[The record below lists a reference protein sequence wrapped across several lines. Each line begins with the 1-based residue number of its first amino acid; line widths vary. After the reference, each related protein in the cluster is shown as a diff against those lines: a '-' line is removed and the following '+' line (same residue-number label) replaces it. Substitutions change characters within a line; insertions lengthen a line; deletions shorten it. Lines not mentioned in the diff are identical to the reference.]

1 MFLWTS
7 NSHTSFR
14 LLLESG
20 YSPDVIYTSRL
31 KRAIKSAWVILQE
44 IDMPFLPVHKSWRL
58 NERHYGS
65 LEGNYMNET
74 VQTFGADVVQA
85 W

>member
-1 MFLWTS
+1 ME
-7 NSHTSFR
+7 HTSR

-20 YSPDVIYTSRL
+20 YEPDVIYTSRL
-31 KRAIKSAWVILQE
+31 KRAIKSAWVIVQE
-44 IDMPFLPVHKSWRL
+44 IYLPFIPMHKSWRL

-65 LEGNYMNET
+65 LQGLSKKDT
-74 VQTFGADVVQA
+74 AKKFGADVVQA

>member
-1 MFLWTS
+1 
-7 NSHTSFR
+7 
-14 LLLESG
+14 
-20 YSPDVIYTSRL
+20 
-31 KRAIKSAWVILQE
+31 
-44 IDMPFLPVHKSWRL
+44 MPFLPVHKSWRL